1 MRTAGSSR
9 RQHPYPTSHV
19 RGAADEPAMPQRPAQ
34 EQFQP
39 VATLDFSGFDALN
52 TARPVRQ
59 PPAPHEATDP
69 AVQNDAPTVDVEP
82 VAVLP
87 PATAQPAQQ
96 RKPLDLDAPTSGTAG
111 DDPFDGLY
119 VPGGRSESERGSG
132 SRPVPYDEPYDDLLI
147 DFDEESAEDDEAAL
161 PAYRPGAGPAATRRR
176 GRSVT
181 FSRRVLGL
189 DLPEKKPRQGR
200 RPRGGND
207 DPAWLA
213 GLDQPAL
220 QTTDDN
226 HPKPRLARDLHDAP
240 LLLSAPQRPSR
251 TRAAGADDLEMT
263 AAPRGFTTVLWLWVA
278 RVAVA
283 VVFLAGA
290 NQVFVKPFRTVKPAA
305 ATVTMDTAASQQAAA
320 RYVSDYLNFLPG
332 RGPLQL
338 AALQGDV
345 AGSSGAALSQ
355 WSGTGYL
362 RVESVLPGQVVPVGP
377 TSSVVSVAA
386 LVRTAT
392 PPAQQT
398 ASEVAT
404 PAGAALS
411 GADPGPVPTG
421 WTDLGSRWIQLTV
434 PVQMTGV
441 GVRVAVAGAVFAG
454 ETLQLVSEPAAA
466 QVDQGVSAATTS
478 VAASLLTAY
487 ASSDLSYLAA
497 PGVSLV
503 GLHRAV
509 TLVSVTGWSVSMPP
523 GSTGAG
529 FGTGLVTWQL
539 TGTDL
544 HIAQPY
550 AIALTN
556 SQGRW
561 YGAALSPNPTAQ

>member
-1 MRTAGSSR
+1 
-9 RQHPYPTSHV
+9 
-19 RGAADEPAMPQRPAQ
+19 
-34 EQFQP
+34 
-39 VATLDFSGFDALN
+39 
-52 TARPVRQ
+52 
-59 PPAPHEATDP
+59 
-69 AVQNDAPTVDVEP
+69 
-82 VAVLP
+82 
-87 PATAQPAQQ
+87 
-96 RKPLDLDAPTSGTAG
+96 
-111 DDPFDGLY
+111 
-119 VPGGRSESERGSG
+119 
-132 SRPVPYDEPYDDLLI
+132 
-147 DFDEESAEDDEAAL
+147 
-161 PAYRPGAGPAATRRR
+161 
-176 GRSVT
+176 
-181 FSRRVLGL
+181 
-189 DLPEKKPRQGR
+189 
-200 RPRGGND
+200 
-207 DPAWLA
+207 
-213 GLDQPAL
+213 
-220 QTTDDN
+220 
-226 HPKPRLARDLHDAP
+226 
-240 LLLSAPQRPSR
+240 
-251 TRAAGADDLEMT
+251 MT

-466 QVDQGVSAATTS
+466 QVDQGVSGATTS